1 MAHIVLIALA
11 GLTYLLV
18 LGPIV
23 IVLITAFSPTDFF
36 VFPPPGLSLRWF
48 TAFFNTDSLRSAFSR
63 SIQIALT
70 SALLA
75 TILGSM
81 AALFVARRKGFLASL
96 LQTLFLAPLIFP
108 AIVLGLALLL
118 FFKLIGG
125 MPEFV
130 GLVLAHSIL
139 GMPFVIRAVSASL
152 LAVDPVLEEASQ
164 SLRAG
169 PLRTF
174 RLITLPLIWPGIS
187 VRGDVRLHPVLR
199 GAQHCAVPDW
209 TWSYDLADRNLQLF
223 AIPGRAA
230 CDRCSLRGAGGDD
243 RCDGGC
249 SGTDRRPEQSGAVKL
264 VPFGLMRLL

>member
-1 MAHIVLIALA
+1 MAHIVLVALA
-11 GLTYLLV
+11 GMTYLLV

-48 TAFFNTDSLRSAFSR
+48 TAFFNTDSLRFAFLR

-174 RLITLPLIWPGIS
+174 GLITLPLIWPGI
-187 VRGDVRLHPVLR
+187 L
-199 GAQHCAVPDW
+199 
-209 TWSYDLADRNLQLF
+209 
-223 AIPGRAA
+223 
-230 CDRCSLRGAGGDD
+230 
-243 RCDGGC
+243 
-249 SGTDRRPEQSGAVKL
+249 SGAMFAFILSFGELNTALFLTGPGVTTLPIEIFSYLQFQGGQL
-264 VPFGLMRLL
+264 VIAAASAVQVGMIAVMVVVLERLVGLSRVVRSN